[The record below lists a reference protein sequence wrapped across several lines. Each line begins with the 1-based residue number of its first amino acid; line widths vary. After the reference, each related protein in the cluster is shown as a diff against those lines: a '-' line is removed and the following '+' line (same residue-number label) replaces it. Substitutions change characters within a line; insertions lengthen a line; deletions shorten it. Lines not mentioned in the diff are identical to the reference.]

1 MAKEKVY
8 LRVVDYSE
16 DPGPRYKRQDKE
28 GTNTSGEMF
37 YVLHLNAKF
46 SECLQGDKELV
57 LMLDDVSGYPSSFLD
72 EAIGELVYDFT
83 LDKVKTI
90 LSFETIMFKR
100 RAKQVV
106 DETYPQWEEKRKLNT
121 GVVHSEGINA
131 TLKKLD
137 EHGNIVEYTI
147 A

>member
-8 LRVVDYSE
+8 LRVVDYTE

-37 YVLHLNAKF
+37 YVLHLNARF
-46 SECLQGDKELV
+46 VECLEGDKELV

-83 LDKVKTI
+83 REKVESI
-90 LSFETIMFKR
+90 LSFDTVMFKR
-100 RAKQVV
+100 RAKQVI

-121 GVVHSEGINA
+121 GVVHSEGVNV
-131 TLKKLD
+131 TLKRLD
-137 EHGNIVEYTI
+137 DQGSIEEYTI